1 MDSTYKCVHNTSLHY
16 AELRK
21 RGKVLA
27 YSRNTIGTRS
37 RGCGWS
43 AFTLHAER
51 AVVKQLGDV
60 SKLAGCVMLVVRVN
74 KHGEILGSKP
84 CDECRKFLE
93 KCMRCHG
100 LRKVVYS

>member
-1 MDSTYKCVHNTSLHY
+1 MEHPYKCVHNTSLHY

-27 YSRNTIGTRS
+27 QSRNTIGSRS

-43 AFTLHAER
+43 AFSLHAER
-51 AVVKQLGDV
+51 AVVKRLGDL
-60 SKLAGCVMLVVRVN
+60 SKLAGCEMIVIRVN
-74 KHGEILGSKP
+74 KSGDIVGSMP
-84 CDECRKFLE
+84 CDECKKFLE

-100 LRKVVYS
+100 LRKVRYS